1 MSELNI
7 IIESIAPKSVIQI
20 NSKYAPW
27 IDSDTL
33 YAIKHK
39 SELYQ
44 TATST
49 YTPEDWRAF
58 RHYRNITKKLINNKK
73 RCYYEKKLA
82 RKDKSQ
88 LIKDNPNYPSQSS
101 HSLQPS
107 QSLQHN
113 ASYEHL
119 I

>member
-49 YTPEDWRAF
+49 NTPEDWRAF
-58 RHYRNITKKLINNKK
+58 RHYQNITKKLINNKK
-73 RCYYEKKLA
+73 DVIM
-82 RKDKSQ
+82 RKNLLGK
-88 LIKDNPNYPSQSS
+88 IKVN
-101 HSLQPS
+101 
-107 QSLQHN
+107 
-113 ASYEHL
+113 
-119 I
+119 